1 VQPQGEVRDLPGG
14 LRGRVPGSR
23 AALAE
28 LRRHY
33 LLDQVGLAVGR
44 SLDRPQV
51 PGLHSVLAERGHRSG
66 DRERLRA
73 VLPADPADQAV
84 VLELGQLLILDSG
97 RLEELAPGHVGGRA
111 RRAAPRSPGARRR
124 CGAVGEPFPDHL
136 QRKIRV
142 PLHREDVAQAIDVLR
157 REPAVARP
165 RPGRLDQPLGLQE
178 ADLGRADVGKLRAQL
193 RQHLA
198 DSELAAR
205 GLLAHA

>member
-14 LRGRVPGSR
+14 LHGRVSGPR

-33 LLDQVGLAVGR
+33 LLDQVGLPVGR

-66 DRERLRA
+66 DRERLRT
-73 VLPADPADQAV
+73 VLPADPSDQAV

-97 RLEELAPGHVGGRA
+97 RLEQLTPGHVGRRA
-111 RRAAPRSPGARRR
+111 RRPAARFPGARRGS
-124 CGAVGEPFPDHL
+124 GAVGEPFPDHL
-136 QRKIRV
+136 QRKIGV

-198 DSELAAR
+198 DSELAAC

>member
-1 VQPQGEVRDLPGG
+1 VQPQGKVRDLPGG
-14 LRGRVPGSR
+14 LRGRGPGPR

-33 LLDQVGLAVGR
+33 LLDQVGLPVGR

-111 RRAAPRSPGARRR
+111 RRAAARSPRVRRGS
-124 CGAVGEPFPDHL
+124 GAVREAFPDHL

-142 PLHREDVAQAIDVLR
+142 SLHREDVAQAIDVLR
-157 REPAVARP
+157 REPAVAR
-165 RPGRLDQPLGLQE
+165 RQPGRLDQPLSLQE

-205 GLLAHA
+205 RLLAHA

>member
-1 VQPQGEVRDLPGG
+1 VQPQGEVGDLPGG
-14 LRGRVPGSR
+14 LRGRIPGAR

-33 LLDQVGLAVGR
+33 LLDQVGLPIGR

-51 PGLHSVLAERGHRSG
+51 PGLDSVLAERGHRPG
-66 DRERLRA
+66 DRERLGA
-73 VLPADPADQAV
+73 VLPANPPDQAV

-97 RLEELAPGHVGGRA
+97 RLEELTPGHVGRRA
-111 RRAAPRSPGARRR
+111 RRPAARFPGARR
-124 CGAVGEPFPDHL
+124 GSGVVGEPFPDHL

-157 REPAVARP
+157 REPAVARS

-198 DSELAAR
+198 DSELAAP
-205 GLLAHA
+205 LQLAHA